1 MSGVNHREYFWLV
14 MHVGLSVHLHI
25 DTPSASGFATV
36 AFCWTRLRA
45 IVCCLVQGWLA
56 ASDHVAAT
64 RGWGGGG
71 VGLCPAGWIYAA
83 NQCDMD
89 SKSSYA
95 RPVCSL
101 SCEHVRQHSRW
112 ADQEK
117 DRKDKLISSPFT
129 WRGES
134 FIFTFL
140 KHCRISYMLE

>member
-45 IVCCLVQGWLA
+45 IVCCLVRGWLA

-71 VGLCPAGWIYAA
+71 FGLCPAGWIYAA

-101 SCEHVRQHSRW
+101 LRASQSGNMSDNIPDGLTRKKTERTNSSR
-112 ADQEK
+112 
-117 DRKDKLISSPFT
+117 LLS
-129 WRGES
+129 
-134 FIFTFL
+134 
-140 KHCRISYMLE
+140 LEGGNHLFSRF